1 MENHEPT
8 EGNHKPAQDKL
19 HPSDLGETKDFDQ
32 LKFNKEE
39 NSFEIDVK
47 GHDKNYDHPL
57 PYDTAAPDGEDMNS
71 TYDESNPYIGDE
83 YDTKEALQNEMED
96 PSMRVEDS
104 KKYIQVDAVDKILAR
119 TPEDLR
125 DDLDEEGYPK
135 NDTPS

>member
-1 MENHEPT
+1 MESKEPA
-8 EGNHKPAQDKL
+8 KDKL
-19 HPSDLGETKDFDQ
+19 HATELGETKDFNE

-47 GHDKNYDHPL
+47 GEDKNYDHPL
-57 PYDTAAPDGEDMNS
+57 PYDTAAPGGEDMNS

-83 YDTKEALQNEMED
+83 YDSKEELQNEMES
-96 PSMRVEDS
+96 PAMRVEESDD
-104 KKYIQVDAVDKILAR
+104 YIAVDPIDKILAK

-135 NDTPS
+135 NDLPTR

>member
-1 MENHEPT
+1 MENQ
-8 EGNHKPAQDKL
+8 KPAQDKL
-19 HPSDLGETKDFDQ
+19 HPTELGETKDFDQ
-32 LKFNKEE
+32 LSFNKEE

-47 GHDKNYDHPL
+47 GEDKNYDHPL

-83 YDTKEALQNEMED
+83 YDSKKELQNEMGD
-96 PSMRVEDS
+96 PSMRVENS
-104 KKYIQVDAVDKILAR
+104 KEYIEVDPIDKILAR

-135 NDTPS
+135 NDTPA